1 MTLCSKPGCGGSG
14 TAILA
19 YNYAA
24 REAMLED
31 PDEGQPSPHVYVLCE
46 PCAEKIRPPQ
56 GWTLHDRR
64 ARPPLFLDRLE
75 ARRAA
80 RAVEQAAADQHRPSD
95 SARQLFFGHS

>member
-31 PDEGQPSPHVYVLCE
+31 PDEGQLSPHVYVLCE
-46 PCAEKIRPPQ
+46 SCAQKIRPPR

-80 RAVEQAAADQHRPSD
+80 RAVEQADPDQQPAGER
-95 SARQLFFGHS
+95 ARQLFFGHS